1 MVVWPSCCA
10 WRGRLAAAEIFSQ
23 KSSHYFDLPTR
34 RAPTPTPPPTP
45 IVTMSDSDSDSSDDD
60 LLAGGPT
67 FGKAASRKEKANEKK
82 QLNFLDSL
90 MSKATQRKERNERI
104 GSLMAEANATR
115 AAAAAAAAESSAA
128 NGGEVSP
135 SGTSGRG
142 ASPSVTSATSSAS
155 KLSTAPTKRAMNTY
169 DVDDPEYWE
178 RVNAARG
185 PRNSAEGRAKR
196 RRQIDDAVDGIDDLS
211 TDEEGD
217 ADDDSPEA
225 RKRKKA
231 LASARAT
238 GLSTLLGTRK
248 VFLPAGMEV
257 NNDSDTGSSPRN
269 GSSSLPFRVII
280 GGPTPR
286 TTPTFASANDALTAL
301 QKILDSLT
309 KSAGKRGPVDRKKVE
324 KDVESTILRS
334 LKAACDGGTLVL
346 SQYLSYGTLP
356 SVCSDKAV
364 PLPRQLVTWLFL
376 ASCSGA
382 AIRTLSFGA
391 CQTLMAII
399 KSKIRIVD
407 FGAGDNV
414 NVKVAMVADLKPGLE
429 ILFRLWTKEEP
440 APATVE
446 EASNDEEEE
455 GYSKKK
461 RYRASDSYLNNVSG
475 LTHFLSVWA
484 TALDYDCVVT
494 KKANIKKEENEDTDP
509 AWDDDES
516 KDVTLAVA
524 ALARASL
531 DPTFHSGRHE

>member
-1 MVVWPSCCA
+1 
-10 WRGRLAAAEIFSQ
+10 
-23 KSSHYFDLPTR
+23 
-34 RAPTPTPPPTP
+34 
-45 IVTMSDSDSDSSDDD
+45 MSDSDSDSSDDD

-67 FGKAASRKEKANEKK
+67 FSKAASRKEKADEKK
-82 QLNFLDSL
+82 QRKFLDDIV
-90 MSKATQRKERNERI
+90 SKETQRKERKQRI
-104 GSLMAEANATR
+104 MAETNAAR
-115 AAAAAAAAESSAA
+115 AAAAAAVAETSAA

-135 SGTSGRG
+135 SNTSGHG
-142 ASPSVTSATSSAS
+142 ASPSVASATSSAS
-155 KLSTAPTKRAMNTY
+155 KQSAVGGTANGGTAPTKRAMNTY

-257 NNDSDTGSSPRN
+257 NNRSDTGSSPRS
-269 GSSSLPFRVII
+269 GPSSLPFRVII

-301 QKILDSLT
+301 QKTLDSLT

-324 KDVESTILRS
+324 KDVESTILKS

-356 SVCSDKAV
+356 SVCSDKAL

-391 CQTLMAII
+391 CQTLMTII

-407 FGAGDNV
+407 FGAGDNI
-414 NVKVAMVADLKPGLE
+414 NVKVAVVADLKPGLE
-429 ILFRLWTKEEP
+429 ILFRLWTKEGP

-446 EASNDEEEE
+446 EAFDDEKEE
-455 GYSKKK
+455 GSSKKK
-461 RYRASDSYLNNVSG
+461 RYRASDSFLDNVSG
-475 LTHFLSVWA
+475 LTHFLTVWA

-494 KKANIKKEENEDTDP
+494 KEANVKKEENENTDP

>member
-1 MVVWPSCCA
+1 
-10 WRGRLAAAEIFSQ
+10 
-23 KSSHYFDLPTR
+23 
-34 RAPTPTPPPTP
+34 
-45 IVTMSDSDSDSSDDD
+45 MSDSDSDSSDDD

-82 QLNFLDSL
+82 QLSFLQDII
-90 MSKATQRKERNERI
+90 SKATRRKESNERL
-104 GSLMAEANATR
+104 GSLMAEANAAR
-115 AAAAAAAAESSAA
+115 AAAAAAAAETSAK

-135 SGTSGRG
+135 SGTSGQG
-142 ASPSVTSATSSAS
+142 ASPSVASATSSAS
-155 KLSTAPTKRAMNTY
+155 KQSAVGGTANGGTAPTKRAMNTY

-257 NNDSDTGSSPRN
+257 NNDSDTGSSPPN
-269 GSSSLPFRVII
+269 GSSSLPFRVI

-301 QKILDSLT
+301 QKTLDSLT
-309 KSAGKRGPVDRKKVE
+309 DSAGKRGPVDRKKVE
-324 KDVESTILRS
+324 KDVENTILRS
-334 LKAACDGGTLVL
+334 LKAACDGGSLVL
-346 SQYLSYGTLP
+346 SQYLSHGTLP
-356 SVCSDKAV
+356 SVCSDKAL

-391 CQTLMAII
+391 CQTLMTII

-407 FGAGDNV
+407 FGAGDNI

-429 ILFRLWTKEEP
+429 ILFRLWTKEGP
-440 APATVE
+440 APTTLE
-446 EASNDEEEE
+446 EASDDEEEE
-455 GYSKKK
+455 GSSKKK
-461 RYRASDSYLNNVSG
+461 RYRASDSFLDNVSG
-475 LTHFLSVWA
+475 LTHFLTVWA

-494 KKANIKKEENEDTDP
+494 KEGNVKKEENENTDP

>member
-1 MVVWPSCCA
+1 MA
-10 WRGRLAAAEIFSQ
+10 GRLAR
-23 KSSHYFDLPTR
+23 DLLLAKIRLSFFQHPT
-34 RAPTPTPPPTP
+34 
-45 IVTMSDSDSDSSDDD
+45 IITMSDSDSDSSDDD

-82 QLNFLDSL
+82 QLNFLDNI

-104 GSLMAEANATR
+104 GSLMAEANAAR
-115 AAAAAAAAESSAA
+115 AAAAAAAAEASAT

-135 SGTSGRG
+135 INTIGRG
-142 ASPSVTSATSSAS
+142 ASPSVASATSSAS
-155 KLSTAPTKRAMNTY
+155 KQSAVGGTAPTKRAMNTY

-248 VFLPAGMEV
+248 VFLPTGMEV
-257 NNDSDTGSSPRN
+257 NNGSDTGSSPRD
-269 GSSSLPFRVII
+269 GSSSLPFRVI

-334 LKAACDGGTLVL
+334 LKAACEGGTLVL
-346 SQYLSYGTLP
+346 SQYLSHGTLP
-356 SVCSDKAV
+356 SVCSDKAL
-364 PLPRQLVTWLFL
+364 PLPRPLVTWLFL

-391 CQTLMAII
+391 CETLMTII
-399 KSKIRIVD
+399 KSKTRIVD
-407 FGAGDNV
+407 FGAGDNI

-429 ILFRLWTKEEP
+429 ILFRLWTKEGP
-440 APATVE
+440 APAAVE
-446 EASNDEEEE
+446 EAPDVEEEE
-455 GYSKKK
+455 GSSKKK
-461 RYRASDSYLNNVSG
+461 RYRASDSYLDNVSG

-494 KKANIKKEENEDTDP
+494 KEANVKKEENENTDP
-509 AWDDDES
+509 AWNDDES

>member
-1 MVVWPSCCA
+1 
-10 WRGRLAAAEIFSQ
+10 
-23 KSSHYFDLPTR
+23 
-34 RAPTPTPPPTP
+34 
-45 IVTMSDSDSDSSDDD
+45 MSDSDSDSSDDD

-67 FGKAASRKEKANEKK
+67 FSKAASRKEKANEKK
-82 QLNFLDSL
+82 QLNFLDNL

-104 GSLMAEANATR
+104 GSLMAEANAAR
-115 AAAAAAAAESSAA
+115 AAAAAAAESSAVE
-128 NGGEVSP
+128 GGGGSP
-135 SGTSGRG
+135 SGTSGQG
-142 ASPSVTSATSSAS
+142 ASPSVASATSSAS
-155 KLSTAPTKRAMNTY
+155 KQSGLGGTANAAAPVKRAMNTY

-217 ADDDSPEA
+217 ADDDNAEA

-257 NNDSDTGSSPRN
+257 NSDGDTDDSPRN
-269 GSSSLPFRVII
+269 GSSSLPFRVI

-286 TTPTFASANDALTAL
+286 TTTPTFENANDAVAAL
-301 QKILDSLT
+301 QKIMDSLA

-324 KDVESTILRS
+324 KNVESTILRP

-356 SVCSDKAV
+356 SVCSEKSLPV
-364 PLPRQLVTWLFL
+364 PRQLVTWLFL

-382 AIRTLSFGA
+382 AIRTLSVGA

-407 FGAGDNV
+407 FGAGDNIHI
-414 NVKVAMVADLKPGLE
+414 NVAMVSDLKPGLE
-429 ILFRLWTKEEP
+429 TLFRLWTKKGP
-440 APATVE
+440 SPTTVDE
-446 EASNDEEEE
+446 TSDDEEEE
-455 GYSKKK
+455 GDSKKKK
-461 RYRASDSYLNNVSG
+461 RYRASDSYLENVSG

-484 TALDYDCVVT
+484 TALDYDCIVT
-494 KKANIKKEENEDTDP
+494 KEANVKNEENGDSDP
-509 AWDDDES
+509 AWDDVES
-516 KDVTLAVA
+516 KHMTSAVA

>member
-1 MVVWPSCCA
+1 
-10 WRGRLAAAEIFSQ
+10 
-23 KSSHYFDLPTR
+23 
-34 RAPTPTPPPTP
+34 
-45 IVTMSDSDSDSSDDD
+45 MSDSDSDSSDDD

-82 QLNFLDSL
+82 QLNFLDNL

-115 AAAAAAAAESSAA
+115 AAAAAAAEASVAS
-128 NGGEVSP
+128 GGDGTP
-135 SGTSGRG
+135 SNASGQG
-142 ASPSVTSATSSAS
+142 ASPSVASATSSAS
-155 KLSTAPTKRAMNTY
+155 KQSAVGGTAKGATAPTKRAMHTY

-257 NNDSDTGSSPRN
+257 DNASDTGSSPRN
-269 GSSSLPFRVII
+269 GSSSLPFRVI

-286 TTPTFASANDALTAL
+286 TTPTFASANDALAAL

-324 KDVESTILRS
+324 KDVESTILRP
-334 LKAACDGGTLVL
+334 LKVACDGGTLVL
-346 SQYLSYGTLP
+346 SQYLSHGTLP
-356 SVCSDKAV
+356 SVCSDKAL

-382 AIRTLSFGA
+382 TIRTLSFGA
-391 CQTLMAII
+391 CQTLMTII

-407 FGAGDNV
+407 FGAGDNI

-429 ILFRLWTKEEP
+429 ILFRLWTKEGP
-440 APATVE
+440 APTTVE
-446 EASNDEEEE
+446 EASDDDEEESD
-455 GYSKKK
+455 GKKK
-461 RYRASDSYLNNVSG
+461 RYRASDSYLDNVSG

-494 KKANIKKEENEDTDP
+494 KETNVKKEENENTDP
-509 AWDDDES
+509 VWDDDES